1 MPLTQEQLNILRE
14 EVAGALNDYTES
26 KTAWELAQTLGEQIV
41 SGEIS
46 DPAFLSEIQ
55 KSIIKLKW
63 IACPLMRDDR
73 DFFELVKNNLL
84 EGLELDRLAEIV
96 TTRLSFQFGFN
107 LEETLRGLILA
118 IRENAQQIGSNP
130 LLVKNETRPVR
141 SVVRNW
147 LIDFLRNTTSANP
160 AEVEEANYLFS
171 YPNAKALG
179 EADRQTLGKVLA
191 FYNTFRSMAR
201 ELAQTARAQMLAEL
215 PPERTTPPP
224 DAPPQFYGGPETRPT
239 APPVASASTLTAP
252 QPAPPP
258 PPVIAPR
265 ADTYREPIAEEDLSG
280 PQKPPARPVP
290 KIEGNI
296 VDLKD
301 FGDQR

>member
-1 MPLTQEQLNILRE
+1 MPLTQEQSNSLRE
-14 EVAGALNDYTES
+14 EVADALNDYTES

-55 KSIIKLKW
+55 KSIIWLKW
-63 IACPLMRDDR
+63 IACPITRDDR
-73 DFFELVKNNLL
+73 EFFELVKNNLL
-84 EGLELDRLAEIV
+84 EGLELDRLSEIV

-147 LIDFLRNTTSANP
+147 LIDFLRNTASANP
-160 AEVEEANYLFS
+160 AEVEEADYLFS
-171 YPNAKALG
+171 NPNAKALK

-191 FYNTFRSMAR
+191 FYDTFRSMAR

-215 PPERTTPPP
+215 PPEKTTPASP
-224 DAPPQFYGGPETRPT
+224 APPQFYVPPTEPT
-239 APPVASASTLTAP
+239 ALPPAS
-252 QPAPPP
+252 APPP
-258 PPVIAPR
+258 PQFPPTPPPVEPAAKREP
-265 ADTYREPIAEEDLSG
+265 DTYREPVSEEDMSG
-280 PQKPPARPVP
+280 PQKPPAKPAPR
-290 KIEGNI
+290 IEGNI
-296 VDLKD
+296 IDLKD
-301 FGDQR
+301 FGEK